1 MERNIGIINRFCIDH
16 EKWIL
21 GIVAVASF
29 FIAWEI
35 VSIARLVNPL
45 FLSSPTQI
53 LREGYTLFATGELN
67 EHIKVSMH
75 EFILG
80 FLFAVM
86 VGIPLGM
93 VTGWYKRINY
103 MLGPFLSALYSTPM
117 VALLPL
123 IILWV
128 GIGIWSKV
136 VIIFLGAFFPIII
149 NTMSGVQTID
159 HKLLEAAHSF
169 DASDWQLFKTIIF
182 PSSVPFIISGLRLG
196 VARGLVSIIV
206 GELYAANAGI
216 GFFIILAGTG
226 FQTTKVFVGV
236 LLFAISGVLLVSL
249 LSRIEKRFDQWRPK
263 VGARA

>member
-1 MERNIGIINRFCIDH
+1 MEEKMGFFRRVYVDH

-21 GIVAVASF
+21 GAGAVLLF
-29 FIAWEI
+29 FIAWEA
-35 VSIARLVNPL
+35 VSVARLVNPL

-53 LREGYTLFATGELN
+53 LKEGYILFSTGELT
-67 EHIKVSMH
+67 EHIKVSTW
-75 EFILG
+75 EFALG
-80 FLFAVM
+80 YVLAV
-86 VGIPLGM
+86 VIGIPLGM
-93 VTGWYKRINY
+93 VAGWYKRINY
-103 MLGPFLSALYSTPM
+103 LLGPFLSALYSTPM

-128 GIGIWSKV
+128 GIGLWSKV

-169 DASDWQLFKTIIF
+169 GAGEWHLFKTIIF
-182 PSSVPFIISGLRLG
+182 PSSVPFIITGLRLG

-216 GFFIILAGTG
+216 GYFIILAGTS

-236 LLFAISGVLLVSL
+236 LLFAISGVVLVSL
-249 LSRIEKRFDQWRPK
+249 LSRVERRFDRWRPR